1 MAMVV
6 DQAEKLR
13 LMVRKTR
20 GRRAR
25 VIAVTSGKGGV
36 GKSNV
41 AANLSICLAASRR
54 KVTLIDA
61 DFGLANLDLL
71 FNARTTRT
79 IAQLAFGRKT
89 MDELVIPVRGG
100 VGLVCGVSGMT
111 ELAQMTDVQRNHIVQ
126 QMSTL
131 EDNNDMIIVDTGAGI
146 SANVLSF
153 CESADHTII
162 VTTPEPTSMTDA
174 YAMIKALSKG
184 SSGVKLSLLVNMADS
199 RNQARKV
206 YRKLADTARK
216 FLSVSITDAGYI
228 LYDESVSN
236 AVHRCEPVVLAYP
249 RSQAS
254 YCFLTLASKFGR
266 GSEAASIE
274 EGFFRKVVNWFF

>member
-1 MAMVV
+1 MVV

-13 LMVRKTR
+13 LMVRKSK
-20 GRRAR
+20 GRRAS

-36 GKSNV
+36 GKTNV
-41 AANLSICLAASRR
+41 AANLSICLAAARR
-54 KVTLIDA
+54 KVTIIDA

-71 FNARTTRT
+71 FNVRTNKT
-79 IAQLAFGRKT
+79 IAQLAFGRKSIE
-89 MDELVIPVRGG
+89 ELVVPVRGG
-100 VGLVCGVSGMT
+100 VSLVCGISGMS
-111 ELAQMTDVQRNHIVQ
+111 EMAQMTDFQRSHILQ
-126 QMSTL
+126 QMATL
-131 EDNNDMIIVDTGAGI
+131 EEQNDIIIVDTGAGI
-146 SANVLSF
+146 SSNVLSF

-184 SSGVKLSLLVNMADS
+184 RSGVKLSLLVNMVES

-216 FLSVSITDAGYI
+216 FLSVSITDAGYV
-228 LYDESVSN
+228 LYDESISN

-249 RSQAS
+249 RCQAS

-266 GSEAASIE
+266 GAEAASVD
-274 EGFFRKVVNWFF
+274 EGFFKKVVNWFF

>member
-1 MAMVV
+1 MVV

-13 LMVRKTR
+13 LMVRKSR

-36 GKSNV
+36 GKTNV
-41 AANLSICLAASRR
+41 AANLSICLAAARR
-54 KVTLIDA
+54 KVTIIDA
-61 DFGLANLDLL
+61 DFGLANLDLI
-71 FNARTTRT
+71 FNVRTNRN
-79 IAQLAFGRKT
+79 IAQLAHGRRS
-89 MDELVIPVRGG
+89 MDELVVPVRGG
-100 VGLVCGVSGMT
+100 VSLVCGVSGMT
-111 ELAQMTDVQRNHIVQ
+111 ELAQMTDFQRNHIIE

-131 EDNNDMIIVDTGAGI
+131 EDTNDVIIVDTGAGI
-146 SANVLSF
+146 SSNVLSF
-153 CESADHTII
+153 CEAADHTII

-184 SSGVKLSLLVNMADS
+184 HSGVKLSLLVNMVES

-216 FLSVSITDAGYI
+216 FLSISITDAGYV

-236 AVHRCEPVVLAYP
+236 AVQRCEPVVLAYP

-266 GSEAASIE
+266 GAEASEND